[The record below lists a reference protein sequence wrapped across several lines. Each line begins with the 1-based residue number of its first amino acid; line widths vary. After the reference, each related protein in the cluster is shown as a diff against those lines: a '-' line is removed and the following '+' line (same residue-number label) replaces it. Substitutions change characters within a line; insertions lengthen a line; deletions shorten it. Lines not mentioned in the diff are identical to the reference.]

1 MRARRG
7 ARAQLDFAPN
17 AVTHLHRV
25 GRTARAG
32 AAGTVT
38 NIVGPR
44 SRDVA
49 AAVRGEAGAGRPLA
63 PVFSRNRGFRRRIK
77 RNGTGLAGDAALAP
91 ASATGAADPAE

>member
-1 MRARRG
+1 VGVRG
-7 ARAQLDFAPN
+7 AAQLDFAPN

-49 AAVRGEAGAGRPLA
+49 AAVQGEAGAGRPLA

-77 RNGTGLAGDAALAP
+77 RNGTGLADLAP
-91 ASATGAADPAE
+91 AAAAGASAPAE